1 MKKQLREFYLNCNDR
16 EELRRFIWDITPIIQ
31 KIREKYFRMLN
42 EGIPSWELD
51 YRLKEE
57 EIET

>member
-1 MKKQLREFYLNCNDR
+1 MKNLIRDFYLNCNNA
-16 EELRRFIWDITPIIQ
+16 EELQRFIWDICPLID

-42 EGIPSWELD
+42 NNVPSWQLD

-57 EIET
+57 K

>member
-1 MKKQLREFYLNCNDR
+1 LKNLIRDFYLNCNNA
-16 EELRRFIWDITPIIQ
+16 EELQRFIWDICPLID

-42 EGIPSWELD
+42 NNVPSWQLD

-57 EIET
+57 K